1 MSSIER
7 QPSSEPPSA
16 PWWRFG
22 MVWFAIAGP
31 AIVVVAGIWTMA
43 IAYAHA
49 DKAIVETAAAPTA
62 AVDRAAP
69 TAPALQARNH
79 AATPKRRDPS

>member
-1 MSSIER
+1 MPSIE
-7 QPSSEPPSA
+7 PSPRSDPHGA

-31 AIVVVAGIWTMA
+31 AIVVVAGIWTMTVA
-43 IAYAHA
+43 FTHA
-49 DKAIVETAAAPTA
+49 DRPIVEAAAPA
-62 AVDRAAP
+62 AVVDRSAP

-79 AATPKRRDPS
+79 AATPKRREPS